1 MSLTGPT
8 YKYKQS
14 LPFDIPFVELVEVD
28 PVGSVA
34 VQDGAE
40 GEPVLPGGRHVRD
53 VHALPEK
60 RQELF
65 KGRCG
70 GQEVRTGSSQPT
82 VGRFKPSYHHIC
94 FHLRPMLVGLCGW
107 VHQEIKLNGEKSHS
121 IDNWDTTSGST
132 LLRGHRWSTL
142 TKRARPIKKSS
153 CSRDLTRPKGFQ
165 KLVKYLPN

>member
-40 GEPVLPGGRHVRD
+40 GEPVLPGRRHVGD
-53 VHALPEK
+53 VHTLPEK

-70 GQEVRTGSSQPT
+70 DQEVRAGSSQPT

-94 FHLRPMLVGLCGW
+94 FHLR
-107 VHQEIKLNGEKSHS
+107 HS
-121 IDNWDTTSGST
+121 IDHWDTISGST
-132 LLRGHRWSTL
+132 SLRGPRWSS
-142 TKRARPIKKSS
+142 RPRIGKIKLLDPFFTFLSQTS
-153 CSRDLTRPKGFQ
+153 HF
-165 KLVKYLPN
+165 